1 MQSSA
6 LVKEEDRLIIVS
18 LVKQLLQE
26 KPSDPIPFMYAYLKQ
41 KAAGVET
48 PVTPSNLQVAEMKNL
63 RKKHEYL
70 KSLVGQDGDASDV
83 TEESDQEDSEEE
95 VK

>member
-6 LVKEEDRLIIVS
+6 LVKEEDRLVIVS

-48 PVTPSNLQVAEMKNL
+48 PTTPTNLEVAEMKNL

-70 KSLVGQDGDASDV
+70 KSLVGQDDASDE
-83 TEESDQEDSEEE
+83 TEESD
-95 VK
+95 